1 MKTKLILFLSGVLLS
16 TGALQAQAN
25 QDCTTTASLAFSD
38 AKAKNYDAAWPR
50 IQTLR
55 KECPTYH
62 IGTFIYGE
70 RILKDRLEKAPQGE
84 KKAVAQELIDLY
96 KERLQHFPDKK
107 AGDILVDIAQ
117 VKYNNE
123 IGTIEEQ
130 YQAFDDAFKQDKE
143 GFNAKSLYTYFYLL
157 VELQDQGK
165 KSLQDVFE
173 KYDVVIAEV
182 ESDENEMAEG
192 LKQLLDK
199 QEAGETLTDKEE
211 KRLNAYEVN
220 LKAYA
225 SVKGSIDAKLGQ
237 RADCENLIPLYNKDF
252 EANKSNTEW
261 LKRAA
266 GRMSAKDCTED
277 PLFFKMVE
285 ALHQAEPSAKSALYL
300 GQLAEAE
307 GNNSKAL
314 EYYNQS
320 AELETNPS
328 DKATV
333 YNRIAHSYK
342 EKGQFSQARNFFR
355 KALNA
360 KPSFGR
366 AYLQIANMYA
376 QSANNCGNTAFE
388 KRAVYWLA
396 ADYAARAGRVDPSI
410 SSTANET
417 AAAYRGRAPQRQDI
431 FQEDMQGK
439 TINIGCWI
447 GESVRVP
454 NL

>member
-199 QEAGETLTDKEE
+199 QEAGETLTDKE
-211 KRLNAYEVN
+211 
-220 LKAYA
+220 
-225 SVKGSIDAKLGQ
+225 
-237 RADCENLIPLYNKDF
+237 
-252 EANKSNTEW
+252 
-261 LKRAA
+261 
-266 GRMSAKDCTED
+266 
-277 PLFFKMVE
+277 
-285 ALHQAEPSAKSALYL
+285 
-300 GQLAEAE
+300 
-307 GNNSKAL
+307 
-314 EYYNQS
+314 
-320 AELETNPS
+320 
-328 DKATV
+328 
-333 YNRIAHSYK
+333 
-342 EKGQFSQARNFFR
+342 
-355 KALNA
+355 
-360 KPSFGR
+360 
-366 AYLQIANMYA
+366 
-376 QSANNCGNTAFE
+376 
-388 KRAVYWLA
+388 
-396 ADYAARAGRVDPSI
+396 
-410 SSTANET
+410 
-417 AAAYRGRAPQRQDI
+417 
-431 FQEDMQGK
+431 
-439 TINIGCWI
+439 
-447 GESVRVP
+447 
-454 NL
+454 